1 LARNLFRA
9 SWLSRYREQ
18 ETYIIEVSGRTL
30 QTNSKKIWTLRKK
43 EPIHKLPPKHGLPQ
57 VKSPATSILKN
68 SFKKVKQKPKS
79 SLLANKRER
88 SQKNT
93 LCPEESSSV

>member
-1 LARNLFRA
+1 
-9 SWLSRYREQ
+9 
-18 ETYIIEVSGRTL
+18 
-30 QTNSKKIWTLRKK
+30 
-43 EPIHKLPPKHGLPQ
+43 LPPKHGLPQ